1 MSRYTVVSIHNGD
14 ISAGGSTTS
23 RGEFDDG
30 EAALAHAKQLV
41 DGALL
46 EHFAAAAS
54 AHALMT
60 AYTMHGSEVPMIYG
74 EPRLGFHA
82 YQYARERSNA
92 MFSSA
97 LKEPKAGADS
107 T

>member
-1 MSRYTVVSIHNGD
+1 MSRYTVVSIHNGN
-14 ISAGGSTTS
+14 ISSGGSTTS

-30 EAALAHAKQLV
+30 EAALAHARQLV
-41 DGALL
+41 DGALM
-46 EHFAAAAS
+46 EHFATSAS

-92 MFSSA
+92 MFSNA
-97 LKEPKAGADS
+97 AREPETGADP